1 MKDWRGTEI
10 ELGQRVIT
18 HGRSKWPVIS
28 VGVVDKINDST
39 ITVAPLERND
49 AWPLHKIVIGSLSV
63 TVLTDDMFPDLV
75 ERVATLE
82 GDIEYYKSEVSRT
95 W

>member
-28 VGVVDKINDST
+28 VGVVSKINDT
-39 ITVAPLERND
+39 LITVTPLERND
-49 AWPLHKIVIGSLSV
+49 TWPLRKIVISSTSV
-63 TVLTDDMFPDLV
+63 TVLTEDLFPGLA

-82 GDIEYYKSEVSRT
+82 GDIEYYKSEIART

>member
-28 VGVVDKINDST
+28 VGIVSKINNSSIT
-39 ITVAPLERND
+39 ITPLERND
-49 AWPLHKIVIGSLSV
+49 TWPLHKIVIGSLSV
-63 TVLTDDMFPDLV
+63 TVLTKDMLDD
-75 ERVATLE
+75 
-82 GDIEYYKSEVSRT
+82 
-95 W
+95 